1 MKLRGRLAFVLL
13 SSLLL
18 VAATAGTASAH
29 LHPFNPAAACAPAE
43 TGAGNEA
50 VSFFTAPGIVA
61 HWDVVDLLPGVPG
74 VQFLI
79 QLSNPGKADDSSGA
93 IGGTGIFTGN
103 PGKAVASANCAQPKD

>member
-1 MKLRGRLAFVLL
+1 MKLRRQFAFAMLTSVLL
-13 SSLLL
+13 I
-18 VAATAGTASAH
+18 AATAGTASAH
-29 LHPFNPAAACAPAE
+29 LHPFNPAASCAPEE

-50 VSFFTAPGIVA
+50 LAFFTAPGIAA

-103 PGKAVASANCAQPKD
+103 PGTAVASANCAQPKD